1 MKLIDRLTQQTVD
14 AEELLH
20 VDAIVPERYVLAM
33 DWELQ
38 SITLPKFSFL
48 FADGGSIRL
57 NSSISLHTYV
67 PELTLTITE
76 SIKYIGEL
84 VKACSLDESFQELPN
99 PLVPNTVFD
108 SETQLKP
115 VEKLLQDVIEKGHLY
130 HIAYNPRMDMRY
142 DEELV
147 DVSRAK
153 KISNNAHRYLAGH
166 SETWQQRSLVGI
178 RPKKVLSKVSDDE
191 LLIYENKVFAQL
203 LDKLRFYVASRLN
216 DLLQQQANLQAALNL
231 GDSSDT
237 YYKLSHELCELWA
250 DNLTADETENIL
262 SQLEETIFYNE
273 QLLSTIKKL
282 QSSGLYVQIPPP
294 HRKVADQLHKTN
306 ILNYDQHYRHLNRL
320 WSTLYE
326 QKNKIPSVKEKTES
340 YWNFQHDYTEEYSLL
355 IIFKAFSNLGFQISK
370 TLDQSS
376 DYSLQRGNL
385 HFALKLDEEL
395 KIWKISSRHDV
406 LNIVPIANESSDEIL
421 EEVEKH
427 SNLVIFSLGGNLEI
441 QKAYERF
448 VWANPFNFE
457 AIEKL
462 IVILLKWIYKP
473 ILQSYSKDLK
483 LGRVPQSVR
492 NELSLHAY
500 TVHQDDQIQL
510 INMLS
515 SQQLST
521 LESVCISANTAN
533 IYQVIRKQHDDY
545 LNITSCPI
553 CLSKANF
560 EPRSSNQTFIAEC
573 TNPECEVNYK
583 LVGDA
588 NQNKEFYLQAPGD
601 WRDGGR
607 WKLTFKV

>member
-57 NSSISLHTYV
+57 NSSKSLHTYV

-355 IIFKAFSNLGFQISK
+355 IIFKAFSNLGFEISK

-376 DYSLQRGNL
+376 DYSLQRGNF

-395 KIWKISSRHDV
+395 KIWKISSRYDV
-406 LNIVPIANESSDEIL
+406 LNIVPIANESSDEIF

-448 VWANPFNFE
+448 VWANPFYFD

-500 TVHQDDQIQL
+500 TVHQDGQIQL

-545 LNITSCPI
+545 LNITNCPI
-553 CLSKANF
+553 CLSKAKF

-583 LVGDA
+583 LVSDA

>member
-1 MKLIDRLTQQTVD
+1 MKLIDRLTQQSLQ

-20 VDAIVPERYVLAM
+20 LDAIVPERYILEQ
-33 DWELQ
+33 DEQIQ
-38 SITLPKFSFL
+38 SIMIPKFSFL
-48 FADGGSIRL
+48 FADGGTVRL
-57 NSSISLHTYV
+57 NSSKTLHTYI
-67 PELTLTITE
+67 PDITLTITE
-76 SIKYIGEL
+76 SIKYISEL
-84 VKACSLDESFQELPN
+84 VKACCLEASFQSLPN
-99 PLVPNTVFD
+99 PLVPNSVFD

-115 VEKLLQDVIEKGHLY
+115 LEKMLQDVIEKGHLH

-142 DEELV
+142 DEELI

-178 RPKKVLSKVSDDE
+178 RPKKVLAKVSDDE

-216 DLLQQQANLQAALNL
+216 DLVEQKSNLQAALNL

-237 YYKLSHELCELWA
+237 YYKLCNQLCELWA
-250 DNLTADETENIL
+250 ENLTADETENIL
-262 SQLEETIFYNE
+262 SQLEETILYNQ
-273 QLLSTIKKL
+273 QLLSTIKTL

-294 HRKVADQLHKTN
+294 HRKVGDQLHKTN

-326 QKNKIPSVKEKTES
+326 QKNKTPSFKEKIES
-340 YWNFQHDYTEEYSLL
+340 YLKFQHDYVEEYSLL
-355 IIFKAFSNLGFQISK
+355 IILKAFSDLGFQIHK
-370 TLDQSS
+370 LEDQSS
-376 DYSLQRGNL
+376 SYTLRRGSLTFRL
-385 HFALKLDEEL
+385 YLEIDL
-395 KIWKISSRHDV
+395 KIWKISSQRDV
-406 LNIVPIANESSDEIL
+406 LNIVPIANDIDELSLDEL
-421 EEVEKH
+421 EH
-427 SNLVIFSLGGNLEI
+427 DPNLVIFSLGTEKTSNQSDRL
-441 QKAYERF
+441 
-448 VWANPFNFE
+448 VWVNPFNFE
-457 AIEKL
+457 AVEKL

-500 TVHQDDQIQL
+500 IVHQDDQIQL

-545 LNITSCPI
+545 LNITNCPI

-583 LVGDA
+583 LVSDA
-588 NQNKEFYLQAPGD
+588 NQNKEFYLQAPGE